1 MGTKRGGKKTPNHK
15 PTKLQ
20 TVSIL
25 LEKEHKPSQWPLC
38 LTWEGKRAEIS
49 SCSSV
54 PPALLLP
61 AAPCQNPAAR
71 FGVMSRC
78 KFLMVAVNVAE
89 PRLCSADGWAA
100 SSAGQAVA
108 FGSEVAQVLL
118 VSSAPSSSS
127 LRWFSWIGKS
137 SIIGW
142 HQMVISQ
149 GFLGDRIRVGMIL
162 GKRKPQTNGRFTYTL
177 SHKQ

>member
-1 MGTKRGGKKTPNHK
+1 MGTKGGKKTPKHK

-38 LTWEGKRAEIS
+38 HTWEEKRAEIS

-54 PPALLLP
+54 PPPALLFP

-89 PRLCSADGWAA
+89 PRLCSAAGWAA
-100 SSAGQAVA
+100 GSAGQAVA

-127 LRWFSWIGKS
+127 LRWFSWISKS

-142 HQMVISQ
+142 HHMDISQ
-149 GFLGDRIRVGMIL
+149 GFLGDNQSWDDPG
-162 GKRKPQTNGRFTYTL
+162 
-177 SHKQ
+177 